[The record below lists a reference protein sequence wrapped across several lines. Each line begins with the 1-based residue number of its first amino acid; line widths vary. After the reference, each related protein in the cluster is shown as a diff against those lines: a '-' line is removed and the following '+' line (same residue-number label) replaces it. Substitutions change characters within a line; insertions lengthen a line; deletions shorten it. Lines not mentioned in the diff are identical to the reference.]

1 MCAREGG
8 ADVLAA
14 GARGFVL
21 VDLETEKARVFGDVS
36 QEKAFVAV
44 AAAWVGDVVA
54 VVVKAAPRGGA
65 RGRRERRGNASWFD
79 WFGRSGDDDDD
90 VDDVDI
96 DDGDDDDAFDRDR
109 EQDPPTYSLRVYPKY
124 HLDASSA
131 LLDAPLP
138 AAPLAVNA
146 HGPFLLVALAA
157 GPARVRVPSGA
168 RGSARAVRNR
178 RCCTR

>member
-1 MCAREGG
+1 MRPCIRRGSRSFFAGHGLCEQEQRPCPTCNDVSDCARHADTTRETIEQQRSGRQLRLHSRRPADTIKEANVRTHGPPRLVGAREGG

-65 RGRRERRGNASWFD
+65 RGG
-79 WFGRSGDDDDD
+79 
-90 VDDVDI
+90 
-96 DDGDDDDAFDRDR
+96 
-109 EQDPPTYSLRVYPKY
+109 
-124 HLDASSA
+124 
-131 LLDAPLP
+131 
-138 AAPLAVNA
+138 
-146 HGPFLLVALAA
+146 
-157 GPARVRVPSGA
+157 
-168 RGSARAVRNR
+168 
-178 RCCTR
+178 TR